1 MAGDLSKEDFVAECK
16 RRREEGLILRGN
28 TYPIRQDIKDEG
40 GIWDRKEKGWLMP
53 NQESLTKMDALVAT
67 QDKS

>member
-1 MAGDLSKEDFVAECK
+1 MVGSLSKEEFIAECK
-16 RRREEGLILRGN
+16 RRRDEELILRGN
-28 TYPIRQDIKDEG
+28 TYPVREDIKERG

-53 NQESLTKMDALVAT
+53 DQESMDEMDALVAK